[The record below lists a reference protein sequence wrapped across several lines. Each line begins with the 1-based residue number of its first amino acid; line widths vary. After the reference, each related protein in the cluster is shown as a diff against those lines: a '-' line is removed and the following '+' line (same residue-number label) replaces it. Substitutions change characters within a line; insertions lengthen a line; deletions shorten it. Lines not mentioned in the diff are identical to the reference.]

1 MIIIKGTKSLGL
13 PNEGGAALIVSLL
26 FLLIMTLTGIAAIQV
41 ATMEERMSGNLR
53 DRNLAFQA
61 AESALRAGEGALLAA
76 LPPATS
82 SPTAAFGCTGA
93 YTCSPATDLSAS
105 SSVWSGA
112 SAVTYTGTL
121 SNLGAAPKYIIELLT
136 PVPQTNGVVLG
147 SSVTGG
153 QCFYRVTARGV
164 GGSTNATVVLQTTY
178 IHSAFTI
185 NKGEQCNGL

>member
-1 MIIIKGTKSLGL
+1 MIELNRINENGL
-13 PNEGGAALIVSLL
+13 LKEGGAALIVSLL

-41 ATMEERMSGNLR
+41 ATMEERMSGNQR

-61 AESALRAGEGALLAA
+61 AESALRAGEAALLAA

-93 YTCSPATDLSAS
+93 YSCSPTTNLSAS

-112 SAVTYTGTL
+112 RAVSYTGTL
-121 SNLGAAPKYIIELLT
+121 SNLGAPPKYIIELLT

-153 QCFYRVTARGV
+153 QCFYRVTARGT
-164 GGSTNATVVLQTTY
+164 GGSTNATVVLQSTY

-185 NKGEQCNGL
+185 SKGEQCNGL